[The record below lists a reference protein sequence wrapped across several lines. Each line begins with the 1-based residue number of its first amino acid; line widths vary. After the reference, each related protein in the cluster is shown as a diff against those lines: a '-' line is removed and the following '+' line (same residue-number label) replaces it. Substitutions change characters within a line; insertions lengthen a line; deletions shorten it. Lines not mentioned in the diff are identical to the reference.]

1 MYSKNPS
8 DLRNSK
14 GRNAYWTIGFASVA
28 LIATGTAFLATASHA
43 DAFWP
48 FAITR
53 AANGESP
60 VFHDAE
66 IDLLQAAVNP
76 DPNPAKGGADIAMT
90 EGAAL
95 IANTGPGGSAAYVEN
110 KSAKGTITTYTV
122 EEGDSLSTIAS
133 SHGVSMNTVL
143 WANDIKDAKLIKP
156 GMDLIILPVS
166 GVRYTV
172 KSGDTLA
179 GIAKK
184 FGGDSADISAYNGLT
199 GEGLTEGATL
209 IIPGGEIKETVTKKA
224 ATKTTK
230 KASNTAARALP
241 ALSGYFGNP
250 LPGGRLTQGI
260 HGYNGVDIGAPSGT
274 PIYAAAAGSVIV
286 AKSGGYN
293 GGYGNYVVIKHGN
306 GTQTLYAHM
315 SSVAASSGS
324 IEKGALIGY
333 VGNTGKSTGNHLH
346 FEVRGAKNPFAN

>member
-1 MYSKNPS
+1 M
-8 DLRNSK
+8 
-14 GRNAYWTIGFASVA
+14 
-28 LIATGTAFLATASHA
+28 
-43 DAFWP
+43 
-48 FAITR
+48 
-53 AANGESP
+53 
-60 VFHDAE
+60 HDAE
-66 IDLLQAAVNP
+66 IDLLEAATNS
-76 DPNPAKGGADIAMT
+76 DPNPAKGGADISTT

-95 IANTGPGGSAAYVEN
+95 IAKSGPGGSAAYVEN
-110 KSAKGTITTYTV
+110 KGARGSITTYTV
-122 EEGDSLSTIAS
+122 KEGDSLSVIAS

-143 WANDIKDAKLIKP
+143 WANNISDAKLIKP
-156 GMDLIILPVS
+156 GMDLLILPVS

-184 FGGDSADISAYNGLT
+184 FGGDTADIASYNGLSDDS
-199 GEGLTEGATL
+199 LTEGTEI
-209 IIPGGEIKETVTKKA
+209 IIPGGEIKA
-224 ATKTTK
+224 ATKAPAKTATKK
-230 KASNTAARALP
+230 KASGAAARTLP

-293 GGYGNYVVIKHGN
+293 GGYGSYVVVKHGN

-315 SSVAASSGS
+315 SSVAASAGS
-324 IEKGALIGY
+324 VEKGALLGY

-346 FEVRGAKNPFAN
+346 FEVRGATNPFAR